1 MPLIDHFSLG
11 PLTPFLAYAMS
22 CVGSMLGLLLTS
34 RARVA
39 EGQEARLSLIGGA
52 VAIGGTGIWTM
63 HFIAIMGFSV
73 VGTVIR
79 YNLPLTAASAVLA
92 IVVVYAGLF
101 IVTKGRGRTP
111 YLLAGGVLTG
121 VGVVGMHYLGM
132 YAMNMSVEVSY
143 DPVFVA
149 LSVVIA
155 IAAAIAALWFALR
168 VGGLVKIIGA
178 ALLMGI
184 AVSGMHYTGMYAVSV
199 HSQMSM
205 TPVTGASAIDL
216 LLPLIVGVSVITLG
230 LLLSVM
236 LSPSEKERLRE
247 AEFLARL
254 ESRDQKASES
264 NLFTTPRSAPFGD
277 ERR

>member
-1 MPLIDHFSLG
+1 
-11 PLTPFLAYAMS
+11 
-22 CVGSMLGLLLTS
+22 
-34 RARVA
+34 
-39 EGQEARLSLIGGA
+39 
-52 VAIGGTGIWTM
+52 M

-79 YNLPLTAASAVLA
+79 YNLSLTAASALLA

-101 IVTKGRGRTP
+101 IVTKGKGKIP

-121 VGVVGMHYLGM
+121 AGVAGMHYLGM
-132 YAMNMSVEVSY
+132 AAMNMSVDVIY
-143 DPVFVA
+143 DPLYVV
-149 LSVVIA
+149 LSVLIA

-168 VGGLVKIIGA
+168 VGGLVKITGA

-199 HSQMSM
+199 HSRMSM
-205 TPVTGASAIDL
+205 TPVSGTSAIDL

-254 ESRDQKASES
+254 ESRGQMESES
-264 NLFTTPRSAPFGD
+264 TLFTTPRSAPFHD
-277 ERR
+277 QR